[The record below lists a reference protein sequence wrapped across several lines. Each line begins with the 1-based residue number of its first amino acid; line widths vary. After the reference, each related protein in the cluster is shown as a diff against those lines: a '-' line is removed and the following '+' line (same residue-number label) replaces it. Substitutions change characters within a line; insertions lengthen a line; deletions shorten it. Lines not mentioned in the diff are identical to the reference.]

1 MEKKIIMLGAGGH
14 ALSVVESVPDLSL
27 FEGYTAPCPSE
38 RMEIPYLGTD
48 DDISA
53 FPPDRV
59 CLHCGL
65 VYRGA
70 PEMLSRRKFIE
81 RFSGYEFATIVAPTA
96 VVTRN
101 SHIGEGSVLL
111 NGCVVNRSSLGRF
124 CVINTGA
131 IVEHDC
137 RLGDN
142 VFLGPGAVLGGF
154 VEIADDCFI
163 GLGAR
168 VRNGVKICAGTVV
181 GMGSV
186 VIKDITA
193 PGLYAGVPARRVPGK

>member
-81 RFSGYEFATIVAPTA
+81 RFSGYEFATIVE
-96 VVTRN
+96 
-101 SHIGEGSVLL
+101 IGRAHV
-111 NGCVVNRSSLGRF
+111 
-124 CVINTGA
+124 
-131 IVEHDC
+131 
-137 RLGDN
+137 
-142 VFLGPGAVLGGF
+142 
-154 VEIADDCFI
+154 
-163 GLGAR
+163 
-168 VRNGVKICAGTVV
+168 
-181 GMGSV
+181 
-186 VIKDITA
+186 
-193 PGLYAGVPARRVPGK
+193 